1 LKLKIDKKQ
10 KYLILA
16 GAVLIFFGLIYRLL
30 PFFQGMQ
37 SGDAELIIKK
47 RQLEKYRQTV
57 EQSGV
62 FEERLSY
69 LERVLKSS
77 ESGLL
82 SGKTPSLAAVDIQNI
97 LTEIVGSGDVQI
109 KRVRVLKPENLEKNY
124 YISIPV
130 EFSII
135 ADIRQLK
142 DLLYKIENYS
152 KYLTVE
158 KLMVSVGGRGPSDT
172 FQSSITVAGY
182 MKKV

>member
-1 LKLKIDKKQ
+1 
-10 KYLILA
+10 
-16 GAVLIFFGLIYRLL
+16 
-30 PFFQGMQ
+30 
-37 SGDAELIIKK
+37 
-47 RQLEKYRQTV
+47 
-57 EQSGV
+57 
-62 FEERLSY
+62 
-69 LERVLKSS
+69 
-77 ESGLL
+77 
-82 SGKTPSLAAVDIQNI
+82 
-97 LTEIVGSGDVQI
+97 EIVGTGDVQI

-152 KYLTVE
+152 KYLTVK
-158 KLMVSVGGRGPSDT
+158 KLMVSVGGRDPSET

>member
-1 LKLKIDKKQ
+1 MLKIKIDKKR

-82 SGKTPSLAAVDIQNI
+82 SGKTPS
-97 LTEIVGSGDVQI
+97 
-109 KRVRVLKPENLEKNY
+109 
-124 YISIPV
+124 
-130 EFSII
+130 
-135 ADIRQLK
+135 
-142 DLLYKIENYS
+142 
-152 KYLTVE
+152 
-158 KLMVSVGGRGPSDT
+158 
-172 FQSSITVAGY
+172 
-182 MKKV
+182 